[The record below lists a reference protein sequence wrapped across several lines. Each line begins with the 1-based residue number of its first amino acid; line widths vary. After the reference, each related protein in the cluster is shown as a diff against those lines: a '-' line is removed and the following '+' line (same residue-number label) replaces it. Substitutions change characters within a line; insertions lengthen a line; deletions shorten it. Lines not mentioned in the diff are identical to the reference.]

1 MPETPRGA
9 APSVIA
15 SGILRRWPTWAGI
28 GLAVLIGLGLSEG
41 DDLAP
46 ALTAMALIYVGA
58 AALRTPS
65 AVWPVFFGAVVV
77 LVVTNAFGASDTA
90 IVMILIGLAVLLFS
104 YGLLSGATGA
114 NDGLLRQ
121 AIAMVGFGTVAAIA
135 LGAGGDVGAYL
146 VAAGVLGHAAWD
158 AYHYR
163 ANKTVA
169 RPYAEACFVADALLA
184 IAIVIVTA

>member
-1 MPETPRGA
+1 MPETPRGS

-28 GLAVLIGLGLSEG
+28 ALAVSIGLGLSEG

-46 ALTAMALIYVGA
+46 TLTAMALIYVGA

-77 LVVTNAFGASDTA
+77 LVVANTLGASDTA
-90 IVMILIGLAVLLFS
+90 IVVILIGLAVLLFS
-104 YGLLSGATGA
+104 YGLLSGATRA

-146 VAAGVLGHAAWD
+146 VAAGVLGHAGWD

-163 ANKTVA
+163 ANETVA

-184 IAIVIVTA
+184 IAIVIVTV